1 MGLWNQPNG
10 RFKLMARQ
18 KTQGKVDSRINFKMY
33 STIFLYSK
41 KEWIIMIDTRLQEIK
56 LAYSKE

>member
-1 MGLWNQPNG
+1 
-10 RFKLMARQ
+10 MARQ